1 MRPTLKLKRDALT
14 DLAPAQLVAVAG
26 GLSSSCPLAAC
37 IDQVTT
43 DINEL
48 REDVK
53 DALNYTRE
61 GCTPAYGM
69 GR

>member
-1 MRPTLKLKRDALT
+1 MRSLKLKRDALV
-14 DLAPAQLVAVAG
+14 DLTPGQLVSVSG
-26 GLSSSCPLAAC
+26 GLSSSCPLEAC
-37 IDQVTT
+37 LRQVTT
-43 DINEL
+43 DIQEL

-69 GR
+69 GA